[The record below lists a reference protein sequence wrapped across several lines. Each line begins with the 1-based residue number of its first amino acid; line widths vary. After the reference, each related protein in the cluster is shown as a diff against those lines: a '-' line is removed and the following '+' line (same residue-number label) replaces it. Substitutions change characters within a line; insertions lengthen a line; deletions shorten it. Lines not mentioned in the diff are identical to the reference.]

1 MIDLFTLPF
10 IQRAVL
16 GGVVISL
23 IASLIGILV
32 VLKRSSFFGDT
43 IAHASLAGVALGL
56 LLSINPTLTAA
67 AIVILIAIAL
77 PWLEKRSLLPLDNLL
92 GFILPFSM
100 AVGVLVLATLPG
112 YQPELISFLFGNI
125 LTISWTELTVV
136 GVIALITLTTFVLLK
151 DQLSLTIFDANQAKI
166 SGINTERMNTLYS
179 VLLALTIVVS
189 IKLVGIVLVNA
200 LLVIPAT
207 TVRIHARSLKQMFV
221 WTPIIA
227 LLATVTGLF
236 LSFMV
241 NLPSGPAITVVAGNF
256 LIISILLKKT

>member
-1 MIDLFTLPF
+1 MIDLLFFPF
-10 IQRAVL
+10 IQRAIL
-16 GGVVISL
+16 GGIVISTL
-23 IASLIGILV
+23 ASLIGILV

-67 AIVILIAIAL
+67 GLVILIAIAL
-77 PWLEKRSLLPLDNLL
+77 PWLEKHSRLPLDNLL

-100 AVGVLVLATLPG
+100 AIGVIILATLPG

-125 LTISWTELTVV
+125 LTISWTELSIM
-136 GVIALITLTTFVLLK
+136 GIIAAVTLVTFLLLK
-151 DQLSLTIFDANQAKI
+151 DQLSLTVFDTNQAKI
-166 SGINTERMNTLYS
+166 SGINTNRMNTIYS

-207 TVRIHARSLKQMFV
+207 TVRIHARSLGQMFI
-221 WTPIIA
+221 WTPVVA
-227 LLATVTGLF
+227 LAATLTGLI
-236 LSFMV
+236 LSFV
-241 NLPSGPAITVVAGNF
+241 INSPTGPTITVVAGLF
-256 LIISILLKKT
+256 LIASILIKKT